1 MLDEP
6 LKFAIKKGNIVGIL
20 YGLSQFFI
28 FFSFAML
35 FWLGSLILR
44 DNGGSVAVV
53 DVFIAIFAIVWSG
66 WTAGNNFFFLPDIGA
81 GERGAARLF

>member
-6 LKFAIKKGNIVGIL
+6 IKFAFKKGNIVGIL

-35 FWLGSLILR
+35 FWFGSLVIR
-44 DNGGSVAVV
+44 DHNVSVENIFV
-53 DVFIAIFAIVWSG
+53 AIFAIVWSG

-81 GERGAARLF
+81 G